1 MIKWDLPVTA
11 SHVHLGEVLGMSD
24 TLDVVLHSGNG
35 KVSNR
40 DSVDLS
46 KVRPQAAVECI
57 IYLFIY
63 FIRSNI

>member
-11 SHVHLGEVLGMSD
+11 SHVHLGEVLGIFD
-24 TLDVVLHSGNG
+24 TLLYHGSG

-40 DSVDLS
+40 DSVDLPE
-46 KVRPQAAVECI
+46 VRAQAAVECV

-63 FIRSNI
+63 LFI